1 MELRA
6 FLKQLV
12 TRLNRHGSKTKAEKQ
27 VQDITASRKELLQVF
42 DGFSDP
48 VVVIDRKFIVRRVN
62 RPTLNAL
69 DQDSFSSIIGRPCY
83 EALHNLKEHCPGCT
97 AENTFFSEEKTE
109 RTGFLGA
116 KKNPSET
123 VYHITCYPLFDE
135 GREVTGIAEYYR
147 DSTNLMKLTKELYES
162 ERARV
167 MEGFASGLSHQIRQ
181 PLTIIRSSTQYIL
194 DKFQKEHR
202 GDDFE
207 ETMETTLQNADLI
220 NEVLT
225 DFSSFTRPNEYK
237 MVKVSLPTLLE
248 RGLRLVRAKV
258 NEMKI
263 DVIKEWSPDSPKII
277 ADEKIFLQAYL
288 NLLIN
293 SIESVSSGG
302 KIWIKCYVGENL
314 KPPKAFVMI
323 KDNGKGIPKEL
334 ISKITQPF
342 FTTKEGGM
350 GLGLPIAES
359 IIHSHGGELHF
370 ESEEGFGTKVVIELP
385 LEV

>member
-1 MELRA
+1 M
-6 FLKQLV
+6 
-12 TRLNRHGSKTKAEKQ
+12 TKAEKQ

-42 DGFSDP
+42 DGLSDP

-62 RPTLNAL
+62 RPTLTAL
-69 DQDSFSSIIGRPCY
+69 DKTSFSSVIGKPCY
-83 EALHNLKEHCPGCT
+83 EALHNLKERCRDCT

-123 VYHITCYPLFDE
+123 IYRITCYPLFDE
-135 GREVTGIAEYYR
+135 GNELTGIVEYYR
-147 DSTNLMKLTKELYES
+147 DSTNLARLTKELYES

-167 MEGFASGLSHQIRQ
+167 MGSFASGLSHQIRQ
-181 PLTIIRSSTQYIL
+181 PLTILRSSSQYIL
-194 DKFQKEHR
+194 DKFQKFHR
-202 GDDFE
+202 GDDFK
-207 ETMETTLQNADLI
+207 ETMETAIQNADLI

-225 DFSSFTRPNEYK
+225 DFSSFTKPNEYK
-237 MVKVSLPTLLE
+237 MIKISLPVLLE
-248 RGLRLVRAKV
+248 KGLRLVRTKV

-263 DVIKEWSPDSPKII
+263 DVVKEWSSNLPEIMV
-277 ADEKIFLQAYL
+277 DEKIFLQAYL

-293 SIESVSSGG
+293 SIESISSGG
-302 KIWIKCYVGENL
+302 KIWIKCYARKDL

-334 ISKITQPF
+334 ISKIAQPF

-359 IIHSHGGELHF
+359 IIHFHGGQIHF
-370 ESEEGFGTKVVIELP
+370 ESEEGCGTKVIIELP
-385 LEV
+385 LEVG